1 MQVHGTAL
9 DVDVDAVAAVVG
21 ALPGVSRLSSGTVP
35 EVATYLPGR
44 RVGGVRVTADDVEIH
59 VVSRWGPA
67 LPELADAVRTAV
79 RPFVGSR
86 TVTVQVDDIELPQ

>member
-21 ALPGVSRLSSGTVP
+21 ALPGVSHLSSGTVP

-44 RVGGVRVTADDVEIH
+44 RVGGVRVTAGDVEIH
-59 VVSRWGPA
+59 VVSRWGP

-79 RPFVGSR
+79 RPLVGAR